1 MYNYIYGTIAEI
13 TPSYVVVDNHG
24 IGYLIEISLNTYTQI
39 KDLKEVK
46 LLIHYVVREDA
57 HLLFGFYEESER
69 SLFRQLINVSGVG
82 VATARVM
89 LSTLN
94 TAELTQAIVSEN
106 VKMVQS
112 IKGIGAKSAQRVIL
126 ELKDKV
132 VKGGGS
138 DTPALFSPSSNPAVD
153 EATTALVMLG
163 FTKANVNKA
172 VSTVLK
178 GNPSASLEDI
188 IKQSLKLL

>member
-1 MYNYIYGTIAEI
+1 MYNYISGTISEL
-13 TPSYVVVDNHG
+13 TPSYAVVDNHG

-82 VATARVM
+82 VGTARVM

-94 TAELTQAIVSEN
+94 TAELTQAIVNEN

-112 IKGIGAKSAQRVIL
+112 IKGIGAKTAQRIVL
-126 ELKDKV
+126 ELHDKLAKQDNINLNTIV
-132 VKGGGS
+132 QNNKN
-138 DTPALFSPSSNPAVD
+138 TEEALS
-153 EATTALVMLG
+153 ALVMLG
-163 FTKANVNKA
+163 FVKAQASKVLDKIATDNPTM
-172 VSTVLK
+172 TVEEL
-178 GNPSASLEDI
+178 
-188 IKQSLKLL
+188 IKQALKIL